1 MLNKNGTIYAPQCPE
16 FNNMYRFDARIK
28 IIKFFS
34 ELNLYEGKTQNKMA
48 LGKSSRTG
56 DIIEPLLVPQWWMNC
71 ESAAAKGLEAV
82 ELEKLLIIPEV
93 HKKTWEKYLGNI

>member
-1 MLNKNGTIYAPQCPE
+1 
-16 FNNMYRFDARIK
+16 
-28 IIKFFS
+28 
-34 ELNLYEGKTQNKMA
+34 
-48 LGKSSRTG
+48 
-56 DIIEPLLVPQWWMNC
+56 MNC